1 MRGVRLTLL
10 SMMFLALHISAFSQI
25 LVRGK
30 VLDSVG
36 APLPF
41 AQVQLYAHEGTTP
54 LAATQSNPNGLFTLE
69 VADTGIYR
77 LEVHSLGYAEY
88 LQEVVMPGNSNFRQ
102 YSSRRATRRSA
113 VCRWRGSAQW
123 FARAIR

>member
-41 AQVQLYAHEGTTP
+41 AQVQLYALEGTTP

-69 VADTGIYR
+69 VADTGI
-77 LEVHSLGYAEY
+77 
-88 LQEVVMPGNSNFRQ
+88 
-102 YSSRRATRRSA
+102 
-113 VCRWRGSAQW
+113 
-123 FARAIR
+123 